1 MYPTILLSNDD
12 GIYATGI
19 KTLAKAFIK
28 RGWAVTII
36 APRAQR
42 SGEGKAITFDQPIRI
57 EEVPLSYL
65 NEEKGWR
72 ITGTPADAVIHGV
85 YQRAS
90 SNKPPYDLIISGI
103 NSGENTSVHSIL
115 TSGTCAVSF
124 EAALLG
130 YPSVAF
136 SIDVDE
142 QQFFNE
148 SATPP
153 GLEIAAEIA
162 SDITYKIFKNGLP
175 EGIAFLNVN
184 FPENVTE
191 NTPIEICQMAM
202 TKYRD
207 YTIRREDPRGVP
219 YYWIWG
225 DTLDLPKNTD
235 SYAVLKRKIISITP
249 ITLFLDGRE
258 QPNIKTKLDF
268 LRRSN

>member
-1 MYPTILLSNDD
+1 
-12 GIYATGI
+12 
-19 KTLAKAFIK
+19 
-28 RGWAVTII
+28 
-36 APRAQR
+36 
-42 SGEGKAITFDQPIRI
+42 
-57 EEVPLSYL
+57 
-65 NEEKGWR
+65 
-72 ITGTPADAVIHGV
+72 
-85 YQRAS
+85 
-90 SNKPPYDLIISGI
+90 
-103 NSGENTSVHSIL
+103 
-115 TSGTCAVSF
+115 VSF

-148 SATPP
+148 SATLP

-162 SDITYKIFKNGLP
+162 SDITYKIYKKGLP
-175 EGIAFLNVN
+175 KGVAFLNVN
-184 FPENVTE
+184 FPENVTKE
-191 NTPIEICQMAM
+191 TPIEICQMAM

-249 ITLFLDGRE
+249 ITLFFDGRKI
-258 QPNIKTKLDF
+258 PNIKTELNF
-268 LRRSN
+268 LKRIN